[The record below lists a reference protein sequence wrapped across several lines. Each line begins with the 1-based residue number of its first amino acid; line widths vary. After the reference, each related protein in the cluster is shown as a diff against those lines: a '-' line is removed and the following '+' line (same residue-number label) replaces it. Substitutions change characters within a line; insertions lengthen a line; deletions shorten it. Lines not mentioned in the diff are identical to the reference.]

1 MKNFKKEE
9 QNYYSPSCFL
19 IALEDD
25 KLDEKNFLQSSDFFH
40 EYIHYLQTMS
50 LPFMQISFSK
60 FATTLATLAQQAYLK
75 GINNRPFSPITNYIQ
90 FVNYYLFQHYQNP
103 KPLFINCSEF
113 IDFKK
118 ASGDL
123 IPGFFVNQFFIYF
136 KNSEYGDNIIKSRI
150 SAFELIENMA
160 ANIEEIHFGRQ
171 NIPDLPYR
179 VVNIII
185 QNKYSSL
192 NLTIQQITKLIEL
205 SLYTL
210 DPVDFLFS
218 RLDYMVSLN
227 RQINE
232 NEYEKIFF
240 ENLSFQGFTPD
251 MNFSTLND
259 WLEYCKKSMCDNIT
273 NILGTVAL
281 KNDTYHFTNIIN
293 YMYDKRKNDCFLISK
308 IMSQQKEEI
317 QNIYYEYTLPLVYLP
332 NEHVVSSENKDGNI
346 TLIPAIL
353 NTICL
358 NLCNSKPEKKK
369 CLLYDTCKQFEKE
382 EGHKKYT
389 DNFCITDP
397 FNKDLKNID
406 CPFSLYARAKKLI

>member
-1 MKNFKKEE
+1 MKSFRKED

-19 IALEDD
+19 IALED
-25 KLDEKNFLQSSDFFH
+25 KNLDEKNFLQSSDFFH

-75 GINNRPFSPITNYIQ
+75 GINNRPFYPITNHIQ
-90 FVNYYLFQHYQNP
+90 LLNFYLFQHYQNP
-103 KPLFINCSEF
+103 EPPFIDCSEF

-136 KNSEYGDNIIKSRI
+136 KNAECGDHILKSRI

-185 QNKYSSL
+185 NNKYSSL
-192 NLTIQQITKLIEL
+192 HLTIQQITKLIEL

-218 RLDYMVSLN
+218 RLDYMVSLK
-227 RQINE
+227 RPINE

-240 ENLSFQGFTPD
+240 ENISFKGYTPD

-259 WLEYCKKSMCDNIT
+259 WLEYCKKSMCDNIM
-273 NILGTVAL
+273 NVLGTAAL
-281 KNDTYHFTNIIN
+281 KNDTDHFTNIIN
-293 YMYDKRKNDCFLISK
+293 YMYDKRKKDCFLISK
-308 IMSQQKEEI
+308 IGLTPKFG
-317 QNIYYEYTLPLVYLP
+317 QN
-332 NEHVVSSENKDGNI
+332 
-346 TLIPAIL
+346 L
-353 NTICL
+353 N
-358 NLCNSKPEKKK
+358 
-369 CLLYDTCKQFEKE
+369 
-382 EGHKKYT
+382 
-389 DNFCITDP
+389 
-397 FNKDLKNID
+397 
-406 CPFSLYARAKKLI
+406 